1 MQLNFTEKWKR
12 IDRKSVQKWQNKGIL
27 LFTEK
32 VAIIKNIK
40 RYPALSRK
48 IKKTSKNS
56 LTASPTSILLPNMLR
71 EIESLWQETK
81 TLGIMKLLNSYLH
94 FWLEQSFLYKFDK
107 SFICLWFSICIN
119 FLLFWKWKTVIDQI
133 LSQSNLKTRP
143 SVTCIIDGHGQKI
156 AH

>member
-1 MQLNFTEKWKR
+1 MKK
-12 IDRKSVQKWQNKGIL
+12 IDWKSVQKWQNKGIL

-56 LTASPTSILLPNMLR
+56 LTASSISILLPNMLR
-71 EIESLWQETK
+71 ETKSLWQETK

-94 FWLEQSFLYKFDK
+94 FWLEFSILIFQFDQNY
-107 SFICLWFSICIN
+107 FICIN
-119 FLLFWKWKTVIDQI
+119 FRLFWKRKTVIDQI
-133 LSQSNLKTRP
+133 LSQSYRKTRP
-143 SVTCIIDGHGQKI
+143 TV
-156 AH
+156 A